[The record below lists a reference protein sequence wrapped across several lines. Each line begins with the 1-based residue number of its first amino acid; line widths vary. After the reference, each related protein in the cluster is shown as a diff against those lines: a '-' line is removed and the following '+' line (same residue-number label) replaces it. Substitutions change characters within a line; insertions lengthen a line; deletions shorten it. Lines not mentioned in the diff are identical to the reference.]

1 MREYRRSPPFRVLLD
16 ENVDRLLKLHF
27 RSEVEI
33 VTVAEQGWTGI
44 SDQELLRRAED
55 RFDVLVTLDQSLPH
69 QQNLSLFEVAVVV
82 LKASSNAFSDVVGL
96 MPKVNEEVR
105 RAKAGEATVVVA

>member
-33 VTVAEQGWTGI
+33 VTVAEQGW
-44 SDQELLRRAED
+44 QEL
-55 RFDVLVTLDQSLPH
+55 
-69 QQNLSLFEVAVVV
+69 
-82 LKASSNAFSDVVGL
+82 
-96 MPKVNEEVR
+96 
-105 RAKAGEATVVVA
+105 ATRNCCTEQKTGSTCS

>member
-33 VTVAEQGWTGI
+33 VTVAEQG
-44 SDQELLRRAED
+44 
-55 RFDVLVTLDQSLPH
+55 
-69 QQNLSLFEVAVVV
+69 
-82 LKASSNAFSDVVGL
+82 
-96 MPKVNEEVR
+96 
-105 RAKAGEATVVVA
+105 